1 MSTPRSFCNVDLL
14 ATYDAKYFGYLSK
27 GDQYD
32 GVFNKGFSDMI
43 APRSTDV
50 ECKNAF
56 LKIVQ
61 DTHAQ
66 FGDMLAVAYGLLE
79 RVRSELQTDGGTAS
93 PQNFPIHMPVHLNG
107 NDVKLGV
114 PGWNLTSS
122 VTTTDGTTV
131 QFGHNRPL
139 TVEENPE
146 DFKVLLPKCGDKRI
160 AELYAV
166 GGSFLLLAC
175 GFTQEKTVRGG
186 KNPFYLGPEILE
198 KFGIKRKILIKFEE
212 ELNSAFGGGFNS
224 EEEETSED
232 EEEDVS
238 ENVSE
243 SVVFDANDVHKYGA
257 FDDRSLFGRSF
268 AFHVKSGKFDQLS
281 IICPGQWRH
290 GFETALKKDNE
301 LVYLSEFEYEDVC
314 YFQTQEEVWREI
326 IRLGKILQESQTT
339 MEPEGTGASESTT
352 SETQHYV
359 STEDVDQWYSLSPE
373 ERANVP
379 DPRGT
384 APSSKHCYSYA
395 KQAWVLPESPT
406 AALMRLVKPKDLIS
420 EKKPLS
426 PVVRSILKQYEA
438 MNFDPSFLR
447 NTTFKYIVHYK
458 ETGEVQDRLT
468 IALYDFGYTKKELDG
483 LSLSQVVSELLAR
496 EQR

>member
-1 MSTPRSFCNVDLL
+1 MSGSFCNVDLL

-27 GDQYD
+27 GDRYD

-56 LKIVQ
+56 VKIVQ

-66 FGDMLAVAYGLLE
+66 FGDMLAVAYALLE
-79 RVRSELQTDGGTAS
+79 TVRSELQLDGGTAS
-93 PQNFPIHMPVHLNG
+93 PQNFPIHMPVRLNG
-107 NDVKLGV
+107 NDVKLGL

-131 QFGHNRPL
+131 EFGHNRPL

-146 DFKVLLPKCGDKRI
+146 QFKVLLPKCGGDKRI

-198 KFGIKRKILIKFEE
+198 KFGIKQKTAVLMDKFEE
-212 ELNSAFGGGFNS
+212 ELNSALEGELNS
-224 EEEETSED
+224 EEEG
-232 EEEDVS
+232 V
-238 ENVSE
+238 
-243 SVVFDANDVHKYGA
+243 
-257 FDDRSLFGRSF
+257 
-268 AFHVKSGKFDQLS
+268 
-281 IICPGQWRH
+281 
-290 GFETALKKDNE
+290 
-301 LVYLSEFEYEDVC
+301 
-314 YFQTQEEVWREI
+314 
-326 IRLGKILQESQTT
+326 QTT
-339 MEPEGTGASESTT
+339 MEPEGTGASEST

-359 STEDVDQWYSLSPE
+359 STEDVDKWWSLSPE

-379 DPRGT
+379 DPRGIP
-384 APSSKHCYSYA
+384 PSSKHTYSYA
-395 KQAWVLPESPT
+395 KQAWVLRESPMAT
-406 AALMRLVKPKDLIS
+406 LMRVMPVSNYLVQT
-420 EKKPLS
+420 EKRPLS
-426 PVVRSILKQYEA
+426 SAVTTILKQYEA

-447 NTTFKYIVHYK
+447 NTTFKYIAHYK
-458 ETGEVQDRLT
+458 ETGEQQDRLT

-496 EQR
+496 KR